1 MLGTRRNGTKGS
13 QSPASGPGTAAIGGG
28 HPGAGH
34 SGASLSYGH
43 GSMREHVP
51 AGLGGTELESAP
63 RLRLGDVLVERGL
76 ISAEQLKQALEAQS
90 MRGHKK
96 LLGEVLID
104 LGFVTEQQVL
114 EVLAEGYG
122 VPYVTQTTRLADP
135 KVLEVLPREFIET
148 HKVLPLFL
156 VRGVLTVAVS
166 EPTNLFLTEEVQRLT
181 GYQVQIVAAT
191 QNEIEN
197 SLRAYLPAANVF
209 VIDDI
214 YEDIDDADFSI
225 IERQVTEIADLE
237 EVAGHSPVVK
247 LVNYLIYSAVQD
259 GASDI
264 HIEPGDHFLRVRYRV
279 DGKLFEKLSPPHQ
292 MHPALVSRIKIMS
305 NLDISERRVP
315 QDGDIHVRMEGR
327 PIDLRVSTMPGKHG
341 EKVAVRI
348 IDNRANSVSLDK
360 LGFSPQMLEAWK
372 QIIDHPN
379 GVVLVTGPTGSG
391 KSTTLYSVLNLIN
404 TEDLNISTVEDPIES
419 TSPGINQFQVNEK
432 AGFTF
437 ATALRALLRQDPD
450 IMMVGEVR
458 DAETA
463 GIVTQAALTGHL
475 VFSTLHTNDAPSAV
489 TRLVNV
495 GIEPYL
501 VAATLRGV
509 LAQRLVR
516 KICPHCKEQYEP
528 DPVLKA
534 AVEAAAGVVDHLYR
548 GPGCSRCRGTGFAGR
563 IGIFE
568 LLVPDEELLSAIARG
583 ANLQEIQEILARQG
597 FVRLRN
603 DGMEKV
609 RGGLTTVEE
618 VFYATAM

>member
-1 MLGTRRNGTKGS
+1 MIQGYDNTHTYD
-13 QSPASGPGTAAIGGG
+13 T
-28 HPGAGH
+28 
-34 SGASLSYGH
+34 
-43 GSMREHVP
+43 
-51 AGLGGTELESAP
+51 AP
-63 RLRLGDVLVERGL
+63 RIQLGEMLVARGL
-76 ISAEQLKQALEAQS
+76 ITAAQLQQALEHQTQK
-90 MRGHKK
+90 GHKR
-96 LLGEVLID
+96 LLGETLVD
-104 LGFVTEQQVL
+104 LGFVTDPQVL
-114 EVLAEGYG
+114 EVLAECYG
-122 VPYVTQTTRLADP
+122 VPYATQTARIADP
-135 KVLEVLPREFIET
+135 KVAEILPREFVED

-166 EPTNLFLTEEVQRLT
+166 EPTNLFLIEEIQRLT
-181 GYQVQIVAAT
+181 GHEVQIVAVTAA
-191 QNEIEN
+191 EIVA

-214 YEDIDDADFSI
+214 YEDLDENDFSV
-225 IERQVTEIADLE
+225 IEKQVTELADLE

-247 LVNYLIYSAVQD
+247 LVNYIIYSAVQD

-264 HIEPGDHFLRVRYRV
+264 HIEPGDHHLRVRYRV
-279 DGKLFEKLSPPHQ
+279 DGRLFEKLAPPHQ
-292 MHPALVSRIKIMS
+292 MHPAITSRIKIMS

-327 PIDLRVSTMPGKHG
+327 PIDLRVSTMPAKFG
-341 EKVAVRI
+341 EKVAIRI
-348 IDNRANSVSLDK
+348 IDNRISNVTLDK
-360 LGFSPQMLEAWK
+360 LGFSAMMLEQWK
-372 QIIDHPN
+372 SIIAQPN
-379 GVVLVTGPTGSG
+379 GVIMVTGPTGSG

-419 TSPGINQFQVNEK
+419 AIPGINQFQVNEK

-437 ATALRALLRQDPD
+437 TLALRSMLRQDPD

-463 GIVTQAALTGHL
+463 SIVTQAALTGHL

-489 TRLVNV
+489 TRLVNI

-501 VAATLRGV
+501 VAATMRGV

-516 KICPHCKEQYEP
+516 KICPHCKEAYEP
-528 DPVLKA
+528 DPIIRA
-534 AVEAAAGVVDHLYR
+534 AVEEACGPIESLFR

-568 LLVPDEELLSAIARG
+568 LLVPDEIILAEIARG
-583 ANLQEIQEILARQG
+583 AHLQELREIVTKSG
-597 FVRLRN
+597 FTTLRT

-609 RGGLTTVEE
+609 KGGLTTAEE
-618 VFYATAM
+618 VFYATSI